1 MQTYESNK
9 YATVGLLWGGGKG
22 ERERERGGGGGG
34 GKEVDVGRVINNT
47 HIYVNEQKYALSKMP
62 N

>member
-22 ERERERGGGGGG
+22 ERERERGGR

-47 HIYVNEQKYALSKMP
+47 HLYVNEQKYAITKMT